1 MRGAACGEG
10 MRGAARGEAMGGP
23 PAARGWEYSVSYD
36 ASGPLVSPARQPSTF
51 AALSLAAG
59 AAIAGAAAWG
69 LVTILVHRQLSLLSL
84 LIGAA
89 VGVAVARHRPGH
101 LPTIVAGAVIAMAG
115 CALGTLLA
123 IVFSLLDARVS
134 VAAIVGHASVVAR
147 AYPSAVGWLGLL
159 FWLLAAYPAVSVPLR
174 AARRSAAGQ
183 NEQA

>member
-1 MRGAACGEG
+1 
-10 MRGAARGEAMGGP
+10 
-23 PAARGWEYSVSYD
+23 VSYG
-36 ASGPLVSPARQPSTF
+36 ASRLLVSPARQPSTL
-51 AALSLAAG
+51 AAMSLAAG

-89 VGVAVARHRPGH
+89 VGAAVARHRPGH
-101 LPTIVAGAVIAMAG
+101 LPTIVAGAVIAVAG

-123 IVFSLLDARVS
+123 IVFSLLDDRVS
-134 VAAIVGHASVVAR
+134 VAAIIAHASVVAR

-159 FWLLAAYPAVSVPLR
+159 FWLIAAYPAVSVPLR
-174 AARRSAAGQ
+174 AARRSADEQ

>member
-1 MRGAACGEG
+1 MLAVSGQAMRGAACGEG
-10 MRGAARGEAMGGP
+10 ME
-23 PAARGWEYSVSYD
+23 ENSVSYG
-36 ASGPLVSPARQPSTF
+36 ASRLLASPARQPSTL

-59 AAIAGAAAWG
+59 AAIVGAAAWG

-101 LPTIVAGAVIAMAG
+101 LPTIVAGAVIAVAG

-134 VAAIVGHASVVAR
+134 VAAIIAHASVVAR

-174 AARRSAAGQ
+174 AARRSADGA